1 MSSILQQIED
11 LRNEAINC
19 QKCDLAKTRT
29 NVVFGEGN
37 PETPLVIIGEGPGA
51 NEDATGRPFVG
62 RAGQLLDEALRECG
76 ITRKHVFICNVV
88 KCRACIIEAGS
99 IKNRPPR
106 VEEVEACFPWLLKQ
120 LEIIKPLV
128 ILSLGAPSANVI
140 IHKDFKMTKER
151 GLWFETPYANAA
163 IAALHPSYVLRQM
176 SQGYPEARDLLVK
189 DIESA
194 RRKVIEL
201 KKQISNK

>member
-1 MSSILQQIED
+1 
-11 LRNEAINC
+11 
-19 QKCDLAKTRT
+19 
-29 NVVFGEGN
+29 
-37 PETPLVIIGEGPGA
+37 
-51 NEDATGRPFVG
+51 
-62 RAGQLLDEALRECG
+62 
-76 ITRKHVFICNVV
+76 
-88 KCRACIIEAGS
+88 
-99 IKNRPPR
+99 
-106 VEEVEACFPWLLKQ
+106 
-120 LEIIKPLV
+120 
-128 ILSLGAPSANVI
+128 
-140 IHKDFKMTKER
+140 MTKER